1 MSKVKF
7 KKINSGHTWPVSHPS
22 DTSASII
29 ITLLVSCVWEKKI
42 IYLLL
47 NITRIFS
54 SFYISM
60 LLACTNDIDWHIL
73 NTNKM
78 LNVRHILW
86 LHCRSWCTVATMA
99 ASILCLVGLQHYSIS
114 RWRDGRIVPRRASV
128 PAHHSR
134 MYRVFQKGWSSNTR
148 KATILKVVLDRWDNL
163 WACIL
168 SASLG
173 RIH

>member
-1 MSKVKF
+1 MQNKSHIETERTLNLGPDRCGHYGSTGQDSRGHDGAVKR
-7 KKINSGHTWPVSHPS
+7 TC
-22 DTSASII
+22 
-29 ITLLVSCVWEKKI
+29 LVSSVWEKKI

-54 SFYISM
+54 SFYNNI

-128 PAHHSR
+128 PAHHPSTCIR
-134 MYRVFQKGWSSNTR
+134 CTGCPKKDEKSSNSR
-148 KATILKVVLDRWDNL
+148 KAAI
-163 WACIL
+163 
-168 SASLG
+168 
-173 RIH
+173 